1 MKIEIDKNNIV
12 KYYSYGSRGRSALH
26 FRFELEDIEEIKVS
40 KHAFHCSKLTM
51 RIKNPLFC
59 GLREKKLDK
68 SMNISVIADTEK
80 VDDFIQEILNKHSN
94 IH

>member
-1 MKIEIDKNNIV
+1 
-12 KYYSYGSRGRSALH
+12 
-26 FRFELEDIEEIKVS
+26 
-40 KHAFHCSKLTM
+40 M

-59 GLREKKLDK
+59 GLCEKKLDK